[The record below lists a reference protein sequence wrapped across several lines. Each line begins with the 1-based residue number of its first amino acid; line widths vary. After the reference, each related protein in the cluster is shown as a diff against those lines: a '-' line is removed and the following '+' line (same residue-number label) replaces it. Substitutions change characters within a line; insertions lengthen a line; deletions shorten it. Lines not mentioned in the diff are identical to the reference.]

1 MPSEHIK
8 NTEKEV
14 YACLNYGGI
23 FHDGGNTTKQLE
35 LAYSQGDIK
44 DEIAHMRRF
53 SRALDALANAVDMQ
67 TNYSNGAATA
77 LSYMAE
83 QGASKE
89 SIQLVAAVMDLN
101 LEDIDN
107 RDRER
112 LVKAFGIEF
121 FERKLKPYQVGE
133 NDIVLAENE
142 K

>member
-1 MPSEHIK
+1 
-8 NTEKEV
+8 
-14 YACLNYGGI
+14 
-23 FHDGGNTTKQLE
+23 
-35 LAYSQGDIK
+35 
-44 DEIAHMRRF
+44 
-53 SRALDALANAVDMQ
+53 MQ

-101 LEDIDN
+101 LDDIDN
-107 RDRER
+107 SDRER

-142 K
+142 KSALMLLQGYTNLDAHDLGDVEDLSTQLAMKLTNEDGTFLSTLGDYIADMKEPQYVVGWE

>member
-1 MPSEHIK
+1 
-8 NTEKEV
+8 
-14 YACLNYGGI
+14 
-23 FHDGGNTTKQLE
+23 
-35 LAYSQGDIK
+35 
-44 DEIAHMRRF
+44 
-53 SRALDALANAVDMQ
+53 MQ

-107 RDRER
+107 SDRER

-133 NDIVLAENE
+133 NEKSALMLLQGYTNLDAHDLGDVEDLSTQLDMKLTNEDGTFLSTLGDYIADMKEPQYIVGWE
-142 K
+142 